1 MVEKRRGWGDA
12 YVNSILMGI
21 VDAMFAVAIGVRGFF
36 FLFLRIACRFG
47 DSCQYQIGPSTP
59 KSLVA
64 SECILPLQSVTHR
77 LLSNSSFSLTSLVHV
92 TRPAIRSYRLRLREP
107 NDYPYK
113 QTSSISSDEQALHGT
128 SQHSVSWTSLSSLT
142 NHSSHAISIPPAQSP
157 ARDSNLAA
165 REPQTQTSPAAA
177 KHAAWTWKTVTIPAY
192 AAAGI
197 QYLHCYNAD

>member
-1 MVEKRRGWGDA
+1 MRFVCQFQSNA
-12 YVNSILMGI
+12 VIFANINSNLQQQS
-21 VDAMFAVAIGVRGFF
+21 R
-36 FLFLRIACRFG
+36 
-47 DSCQYQIGPSTP
+47 
-59 KSLVA
+59 KSLVLM
-64 SECILPLQSVTHR
+64 ECISPPQSVTHR

-113 QTSSISSDEQALHGT
+113 QTSSISSDEQAPHGT

-165 REPQTQTSPAAA
+165 RKPQTQTSPAAA
-177 KHAAWTWKTVTIPAY
+177 AAAAARHAAWTWKTVTTPAY
-192 AAAGI
+192 AAAGAGI
-197 QYLHCYNAD
+197 QYLHCYNTD